1 MSQKVSQTPLNEM
14 FPEENY
20 SLVSQHMVMPEHLNP
35 NHHIFGGQLLAWLD
49 VDVYLHCSHRL
60 KRKKMVTVAMNN
72 VYFKAPAY
80 LGDIIQIYAKILE
93 VRRSSVKAAGQALAY
108 DPEKQTHREI
118 ITCEVTYV
126 AVDKHNRPVRLSQ
139 DQKSIL

>member
-1 MSQKVSQTPLNEM
+1 
-14 FPEENY
+14 
-20 SLVSQHMVMPEHLNP
+20 MPEHLNP

-49 VDVYLHCSHRL
+49 VDVYLYCSNRL
-60 KRKKMVTVAMNN
+60 RRKKMVTVAMNH

-93 VRRSSVKAAGQALAY
+93 LRRTSVRAAGQALAY

-118 ITCEVTYV
+118 ITCEITYV
-126 AVDKHNRPVRLSQ
+126 AVDKENRPVRL
-139 DQKSIL
+139 DFNKKADN